1 MNILKIFGSNV
12 RRIRE
17 QYGLSQDH
25 LADESGLHR
34 TYISG
39 IERGI
44 RNPTLSVVAKVSQ
57 ALNVAPEVLLAFL
70 IEQDK
75 DK

>member
-17 QYGLSQDH
+17 QYGWSQDH

-39 IERGI
+39 IERGSEI
-44 RNPTLSVVAKVSQ
+44 LHLVWLQKYPRP
-57 ALNVAPEVLLAFL
+57 
-70 IEQDK
+70 
-75 DK
+75 

>member
-1 MNILKIFGSNV
+1 MFVGYGNSMDGHKIILP
-12 RRIRE
+12 
-17 QYGLSQDH
+17 
-25 LADESGLHR
+25 DESGLHR

>member
-1 MNILKIFGSNV
+1 MNILKIFGCNV

-17 QYGLSQDH
+17 QYGWSQDH